1 MYTQLQ
7 KISAGTKRPAAA
19 CSDNMS
25 TPRKRL
31 NLNAKSPKISP
42 LIGQVTVGAKIP
54 PNGHQVQCAISEQ
67 ILSSAKKR
75 LFEKLPDSQ
84 SIIEEAG

>member
-1 MYTQLQ
+1 MYTHLLN
-7 KISAGTKRPAAA
+7 ANVGTKRPAAVT
-19 CSDNMS
+19 SDNMS

-31 NLNAKSPKISP
+31 TINAKSPKISP
-42 LIGQVTVGAKIP
+42 PFGQVTVGTKIP

-75 LFEKLPDSQ
+75 R
-84 SIIEEAG
+84 IG